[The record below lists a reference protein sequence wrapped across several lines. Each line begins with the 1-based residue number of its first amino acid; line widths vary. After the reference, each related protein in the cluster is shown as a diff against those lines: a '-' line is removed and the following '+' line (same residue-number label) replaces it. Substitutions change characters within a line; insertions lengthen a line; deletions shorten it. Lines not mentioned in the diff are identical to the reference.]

1 LILGIGTDLIEVDRV
16 AKEFAR
22 DIGFKE
28 EIFGQSEIKYCEQ
41 KKFSAENYAARYA
54 AKEAFFK
61 ALGSGWRYGMRFK
74 EIEIVNDDVGKP
86 ELLLSGKAKQ
96 FTENLRVSK
105 IHVSLSH
112 EKKLATAF
120 VILEK

>member
-1 LILGIGTDLIEVDRV
+1 LIIGIGTDLIEVDRV
-16 AKEFAR
+16 AKEFAK

-28 EIFGQSEIKYCEQ
+28 EIFGQTEIEYCEQ

-74 EIEIVNDDVGKP
+74 EIEIVNNELGKP
-86 ELLLSGKAKQ
+86 EMVVSGKAKQ
-96 FTENLRVSK
+96 FTENFGVSK

-112 EKKLATAF
+112 LKELAMAF
-120 VILEK
+120 VVLEK